1 LNQVELEKN
10 VIAATLADPELADD
24 LIEKCNK
31 NYFTDSKMKEVYNWI
46 VKQRNNNENLSIVK
60 LVTSDVGMTAD
71 ELPEKDLFH
80 EFDDSIELLYKNYA
94 KRNLIEKIKK
104 IHKLTKDNDISTEEM
119 LHKAQELIFKVTS
132 ELDNDETNYLL
143 GDALIKAYGNYV
155 ERLEGEGDD
164 SVKTGLYQIDNKWG
178 GLKRKHLTVLGANSS
193 VGKTAFAIKV
203 MRNILFNGGKA
214 AMISLEMDAK
224 EVVDRLIVSESCVP
238 ANDYDKA
245 QKLSEVQQNAI
256 ANAYNIL
263 DKYEKNLFISEKRN
277 MNVDDIAAVCRKIN
291 KDMGQLDVIVV
302 DYLQNIGYDKRA
314 NMVREIGGICRSLR
328 SLALQLNVPIILV
341 SQLTRSNHK
350 EGKRPQ
356 MSDMRGGGEIEET
369 ADEIWLL
376 HRPDYLEE
384 KSIEKQN
391 KTRGN
396 RVLGEMIQ
404 EKGRTSGTG
413 VCKMYFYKDI
423 VRWEDGY
430 ELDMGM
436 KNKIEILRK

>member
-1 LNQVELEKN
+1 MNQVELEKN

-24 LIEKCNK
+24 LIQKCK
-31 NYFTDSKMKEVYNWI
+31 PNYFTDNKMKKIYNWI
-46 VKQRNNNENLSIVK
+46 VKKRNNNEQLSIVK
-60 LVTSDVGMTAD
+60 LATEVGVTAD

-80 EFDDSIELLYKNYA
+80 EFDDSLDLLRKNYV
-94 KRNLIEKIKK
+94 KKDLRDKIKQ
-104 IHKLTKDNDISTEEM
+104 IYQLTKNNNLDIDDL
-119 LHKAQELIFKVTS
+119 LHQSQELIFKATS
-132 ELDNDETNYLL
+132 ELDNEETQYMLGEALMKSFENYH
-143 GDALIKAYGNYV
+143 K
-155 ERLEGEGDD
+155 RLSGQNEQ
-164 SVKTGLYQIDNKWG
+164 SVKTGMYQIDEKWG

-193 VGKTAFAIKV
+193 VGKTAFAVKI
-203 MRNILFNGGKA
+203 MRNVLFNGGKVA
-214 AMISLEMDAK
+214 LTSLEMDAE
-224 EVVDRLIVSESCVP
+224 EVMDRMVVMESCVP
-238 ANDYDKA
+238 AKLYDQA
-245 QKLSEVQQNAI
+245 HKLSDKQQNAI
-256 ANAYNIL
+256 NNAFNIL
-263 DKYEKNLFISEKRN
+263 DKYEDKMFISEKRN
-277 MNVDDIAAVCRKIN
+277 MSTDDIAAVLRKAN

-302 DYLQNIGYDKRA
+302 DYLQNVKYDNKT

-436 KNKIEILRK
+436 KDRIEILRK

>member
-24 LIEKCNK
+24 LIQKCK
-31 NYFTDSKMKEVYNWI
+31 PNYFTDNKMKKIYNWI
-46 VKQRNNNENLSIVK
+46 VKKRNNNEQLSIVK
-60 LVTSDVGMTAD
+60 LATEVEVAAD

-80 EFDDSIELLYKNYA
+80 EFDDSLDLLHKNYIRHNLKSVSKDIYNLA
-94 KRNLIEKIKK
+94 KKK
-104 IHKLTKDNDISTEEM
+104 DLDIDEY
-119 LHKAQELIFKVTS
+119 LHKSQEMIFKVTS

>member
-1 LNQVELEKN
+1 MNQVELERN
-10 VIAATLADPELADD
+10 VIGATLADPELADD
-24 LIEKCNK
+24 LIQKTK
-31 NYFTDSKMKEVYNWI
+31 PNYFTDNKMKNIFNWI
-46 VKQRNNNENLSIVK
+46 VKKRNNNENLSIVK
-60 LVTSDVGMTAD
+60 LATSNIDVQVED
-71 ELPEKDLFH
+71 LPEKDLFH
-80 EFDDSIELLYKNYA
+80 EFNDSLDLLHKNYVR
-94 KRNLIEKIKK
+94 RNLKSVSKDIYNLAKK
-104 IHKLTKDNDISTEEM
+104 KELSIDEY
-119 LHKAQELIFKVTS
+119 LHKSQEMIFKVTS

-143 GDALIKAYGNYV
+143 GDALMKAYGNYV

-164 SVKTGLYQIDNKWG
+164 SVPTGLYQIDNKWG

-238 ANDYDKA
+238 ANHYDKA
-245 QKLSEVQQNAI
+245 QKLSDVQQNAI
-256 ANAYNIL
+256 ANAFNML
-263 DKYEKNLFISEKRN
+263 DKYEDNLFISEKRN
-277 MNVDDIAAVCRKIN
+277 MNVDDIAAVCRKNN
-291 KDMGQLDVIVV
+291 KNMGQLDVIVV
-302 DYLQNIGYDKRA
+302 DYLQNIGYDKRG
-314 NMVREIGGICRSLR
+314 NMVREIGGVCRSLR

-384 KSIEKQN
+384 KSLEQKN
-391 KTRGN
+391 KMKKN

-423 VRWEDGY
+423 VRWEDAHDYDFGIK
-430 ELDMGM
+430 EP
-436 KNKIEILRK
+436 IQILRK